1 MKKVACG
8 FISAFLIQSCSVPGG
23 EPATADRIT
32 IDWEAP
38 APKWNVQKIVP
49 LETNPEAFYGSSYRI
64 VANDK
69 NIFIQDLTQILVFDL
84 NGKYLSKIDRV
95 GHGPQEYIQIMHF
108 WPQDD
113 KVYLVDVH
121 SRKILAYTLTGE
133 FIHSFSVDFRPHTVA
148 VSERF
153 IAFNAWDNP
162 NGTLV
167 VIDHNG
173 KTLYE
178 SISPILAKTTYTIAA
193 KFPFTKADGQLYY
206 LPNFSSSIYT
216 VGADTSDLRKT
227 TFDFGVHTLTPELV
241 STLTA
246 TTSTEIF
253 AKNEVV
259 NFLSF
264 YPTRQWWG
272 LTFSLK
278 DETYS
283 WFYDTETGKQYI
295 SGTKPLN
302 GFRPIA
308 CVTEDCFI
316 ASVEAP
322 LFLEDERFAPYRE
335 GMDVGEEDN
344 AILIFYTIE

>member
-49 LETNPEAFYGSSYRI
+49 LETNPETFYGSSYFI
-64 VANDK
+64 GANDK
-69 NIFIQDLTQILVFDL
+69 NIFIRDFTQILVFDL

-95 GHGPQEYIQIMHF
+95 GHGPQEYIQIMDF

-113 KVYLVDVH
+113 KVYIVDVH
-121 SRKILAYTLTGE
+121 SQKILAYTLTGE
-133 FIHSFSVDFRPHTVA
+133 FIHSYSFGFMPCAVA
-148 VSERF
+148 VSEQF
-153 IAFNAWDNP
+153 IALNAWDNP

-167 VIDHNG
+167 VMDHNG

-178 SISPILAKTTYTIAA
+178 SISPILAKTTYTISA
-193 KFPFTKADGQLYY
+193 KFPFTKAGGQLYY

-216 VGADTSDLRKT
+216 VGADTSDIRKT
-227 TFDFGVHTLTPELV
+227 TFDFGVYTLTPELV

-246 TTSTEIF
+246 TTSREIF

-264 YPTRQWWG
+264 YPTRLWWG

-278 DETYS
+278 GTTYQ
-283 WFYDTETGKQYI
+283 WYYNTKTGKQYI
-295 SGTKPLN
+295 STLKGSREFKP
-302 GFRPIA
+302 IT
-308 CVTEDCFI
+308 CVMKECFV
-316 ASVEAP
+316 ASVEAS

-335 GMDVGEEDN
+335 GIAVGEEDN
-344 AILIFYTIE
+344 AVLIFYTVE